1 MSGKLDRDGV
11 LTDGFPPSASANAVA
26 LEALRHVFIHELVF
40 DYVYLR
46 PDVSLDQ
53 MLTSI

>member
-26 LEALRHVFIHELVF
+26 LEALRHVFMHELVF